1 MFYALGSAA
10 GIILV
15 FIFALLAYFVFEEPL
30 LTLYITPI
38 MGVIL
43 FIPVL
48 ILSLFTKKISRPTVY
63 GTSAPKKTTTVER
76 GNPERGKGY
85 KISVFLM
92 FMGIPMFL
100 GFIILGIIYFE
111 SGAAAFTASWLL

>member
-10 GIILV
+10 GIVLV
-15 FIFALLAYFVFEEPL
+15 VVYALLAYFVFEDPV
-30 LTLYITPI
+30 LTLYLTPI
-38 MGVIL
+38 TGVIL

-48 ILSLFTKKISRPTVY
+48 VLSLFTKKISRPTVY
-63 GTSAPKKTTTVER
+63 GTSAPKKPSTVER
-76 GNPERGKGY
+76 GNPKRGKGY
-85 KISVFLM
+85 KVSVFLM

-111 SGAAAFTASWLL
+111 SGAAAFSTPWLF